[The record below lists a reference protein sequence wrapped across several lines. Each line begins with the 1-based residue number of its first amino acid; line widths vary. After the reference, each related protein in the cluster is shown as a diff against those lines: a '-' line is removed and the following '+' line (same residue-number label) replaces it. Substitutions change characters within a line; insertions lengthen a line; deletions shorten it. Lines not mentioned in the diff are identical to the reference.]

1 MATWALHFLVLWLQ
15 CLDRGDRMSV
25 EVINDLWA
33 IGLTFLYLGFPLCNV
48 EEMDKIPSL
57 FTSPAGA
64 CWSRLAGADGHTGG
78 TFVNW

>member
-1 MATWALHFLVLWLQ
+1 
-15 CLDRGDRMSV
+15 MSV

-48 EEMDKIPSL
+48 EEVDKIPPV

-64 CWSRLAGADGHTGG
+64 CWSRLAGADGHAGR
-78 TFVNW
+78 TFVNWGLKKPLWKFTCCRLIINKFW